1 MVIEV
6 RCPKC
11 GNLWKYKGKACLA
24 TCTSCYHK
32 VPVRSLPDPAPGPKK
47 TPPAV
52 RKLLEKKTLE
62 KIPEG
67 QLISGET
74 QEQASGRKI
83 RTQTIV
89 APAPI
94 IPRVRPLQAREVVGN
109 CRYCQKPLRENP
121 QLNVMLNEHDRYHS
135 ICILTKIIME
145 SSGDLATAAAD
156 YGVPLEALQKRAM
169 RLLELG
175 KQLPE
180 GVLV

>member
-1 MVIEV
+1 M
-6 RCPKC
+6 
-11 GNLWKYKGKACLA
+11 
-24 TCTSCYHK
+24 
-32 VPVRSLPDPAPGPKK
+32 PVRSLPDPAPGTKK
-47 TPPAV
+47 TPSAV
-52 RKLLEKKTLE
+52 RKLLVKKKRLGE
-62 KIPEG
+62 IPEG

-74 QEQASGRKI
+74 QEQATGRTI
-83 RTQTIV
+83 HIQTIT
-89 APAPI
+89 APAPK
-94 IPRVRPLQAREVVGN
+94 IPRVRPLQIREVVGN

-135 ICILTKIIME
+135 TCILTKIIME

-156 YGVPLEALQKRAM
+156 YRVPLEALQKRAM